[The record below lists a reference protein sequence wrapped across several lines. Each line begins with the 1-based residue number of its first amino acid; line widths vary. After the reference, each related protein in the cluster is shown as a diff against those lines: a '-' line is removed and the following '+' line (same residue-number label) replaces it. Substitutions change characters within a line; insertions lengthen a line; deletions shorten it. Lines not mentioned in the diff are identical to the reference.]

1 MITPDFRSL
10 CAELA
15 DRLQHAIT
23 SVNADSYYEENRDAV
38 DRARAAV
45 AEACISEMSAHM
57 RREAA
62 RYAELDRLEKAI
74 DFDSHGWQLT
84 PEGEQWI
91 KLMDEIQS

>member
-1 MITPDFRSL
+1 MSTDFRAL
-10 CAELA
+10 CAELHQCLEYI
-15 DRLQHAIT
+15 DRTCEAPIPKTLL
-23 SVNADSYYEENRDAV
+23 E
-38 DRARAAV
+38 RARAAL